1 MKARSKPRLA
11 ATLAAMLATTAV
23 AAQERP
29 AEPDLSALELADKA
43 TTQVVAPRDWHL
55 SSEFAFANSALR
67 STGERANSQRVS
79 LDLAVDT
86 TLGQGWR
93 GVFSDQLDVRRQL
106 QPGERATIN
115 TVKEAY
121 LSWQA
126 NEGLAA
132 DAGRINARYGVA
144 LGYNP
149 TDYFRIGANRSIVA
163 IDPVSLKTR
172 RQGSVMLR
180 GQRLWDDGSLT
191 ALFSPKING
200 RPHDGAF
207 DLDFNATNSENRWL
221 VAYSQ
226 KVGSLSPQV
235 LLSKTGAQS
244 PQLGLNL
251 TTILG
256 QGGVAY
262 VEWSG
267 GRSASQLAQALQLPG
282 QTPFRSRLASGLTW
296 TTTNKLSLTLEY
308 QYNGAALEDGAWQAL
323 AQRSPLQLLAYRQWV
338 QNRLELVT
346 KQAWFAYASWQDVGI
361 SQLDLNA
368 MVRRN
373 SDDNSRLAWIEA
385 RYHWLRTDLA
395 LQYQQN
401 NGVPRSEFG
410 AVPQKDALQ
419 VLVRYYF

>member
-1 MKARSKPRLA
+1 MKAPTTHRLA
-11 ATLAAMLATTAV
+11 ATLAAVLAAFPV

-43 TTQVVAPRDWHL
+43 PTQAVAARDWHL

-67 STGERANSQRVS
+67 STNERVNSQRVS

-93 GVFSDQLDVRRQL
+93 GIFSDQLDLRRQL

-121 LSWQA
+121 VSWQA

-180 GQRLWDDGSLT
+180 GQRLWDNGSLT
-191 ALFSPKING
+191 ALYSPKLNTE
-200 RPHDGAF
+200 PHDGAF
-207 DLDFNATNSENRWL
+207 DLDINATNSENRWL

-226 KVGSLSPQV
+226 KVGSFTPQV

-244 PQLGLNL
+244 PQAGLNL
-251 TTILG
+251 TAVVG

-262 VEWSG
+262 FEWSG
-267 GRSASQLAQALQLPG
+267 GRSASQLTQALQVPG
-282 QTPFRSRLASGLTW
+282 ETPFRSRLASGMTY
-296 TTTNKLSLTLEY
+296 TTANKLSLTLEY
-308 QYNGAALEDGAWQAL
+308 QYNGAALEDGAWQTL
-323 AQRSPLQLLAYRQWV
+323 AQRSPLQLLAYRRWV
-338 QNRLELVT
+338 QNRLEMVG
-346 KQAWFAYASWQDVGI
+346 KQSWFAYASWQDVGI
-361 SQLDLNA
+361 NQLDLNA
-368 MVRRN
+368 MMRRN
-373 SDDNSRLAWIEA
+373 TDDNSRLAWIEA
-385 RYHWLRTDLA
+385 RYHWKRTDLA
-395 LQYQQN
+395 LQWQQN
-401 NGVPRSEFG
+401 HGVPRSEFG

>member
-1 MKARSKPRLA
+1 MKALTTHRLA
-11 ATLAAMLATTAV
+11 ATLAAVLATIPAF
-23 AAQERP
+23 AQERP

-43 TTQVVAPRDWHL
+43 PTEVVAARDWHL
-55 SSEFAFANSALR
+55 SSEFAFGNSALR

-79 LDLAVDT
+79 LDLQVDT

-93 GVFSDQLDVRRQL
+93 GIFSDQLDLRRQL

-126 NEGLAA
+126 NEGLAI

-144 LGYNP
+144 MGYNP

-180 GQRLWDDGSLT
+180 GQRLWDNGSLT
-191 ALFSPKING
+191 ALFSPKLNSE
-200 RPHDGAF
+200 PHDGAF

-221 VAYSQ
+221 VAFSQ
-226 KVGSLSPQV
+226 KVGELNPQV

-244 PQLGLNL
+244 PQVGLNL
-251 TTILG
+251 TAVVG

-267 GRSASQLAQALQLPG
+267 GRSASQLAQALRVPG
-282 QTPFRSRLASGLTW
+282 DTPFRSRLATGMTW
-296 TTTNKLSLTLEY
+296 TTANKLSLTLEY
-308 QYNGAALEDGAWQAL
+308 QHNGAALENGAWETL
-323 AQRSPLQLLAYRQWV
+323 SQRSPLQLLAYRQWV
-338 QNRLELVT
+338 QNRLELVG
-346 KQAWFAYASWQDVGI
+346 KQSVFAYASWQDAGI
-361 SQLDLNA
+361 SQLDVNA
-368 MVRRN
+368 MMRQN
-373 SDDNSRLAWIEA
+373 LDDNSRLAWIEA
-385 RYHWLRTDLA
+385 RYHWKRTDLA

-401 NGVPRSEFG
+401 HGVPRSEFG

-419 VLVRYYF
+419 VLVRYFF